1 MIQRTYRIL
10 PQSVILYGVEMT
22 EPDKAPRVLLTCS
35 TEAAATAWI
44 LEIERLSA
52 AKFDTGGRNSQHGR
66 PSWRLRSPIPARPLR
81 RRQSNTIC

>member
-1 MIQRTYRIL
+1 MTQRTYRIL
-10 PQSVILYGVEMT
+10 TQSVILYGVEMT

-44 LEIERLSA
+44 LEIERLST
-52 AKFDTGGRNSQHGR
+52 AKFDTGGRNLQHGR
-66 PSWRLRSPIPARPLR
+66 PNWRLRSPIPTRPLR